1 MLQEGQNLED
11 IQAGIIVQ
19 LDGAE
24 SFYSKKFGRTL
35 RADSP
40 EQYIFYYKN
49 TRDEE
54 YLDKA
59 LQDINP
65 NYITTLT
72 STEYDI
78 HN

>member
-40 EQYIFYYKN
+40 EQYIFFLLKIKIPATKN
-49 TRDEE
+49 T
-54 YLDKA
+54 
-59 LQDINP
+59 
-65 NYITTLT
+65 
-72 STEYDI
+72 
-78 HN
+78 